1 MCGGVF
7 TKRLTCPKY
16 PQGYAYVRF
25 QILRVTALFLET
37 SIQFTSLHPVGV
49 GTGVLIGKLAN
60 LGVTQA
66 LFDS

>member
-7 TKRLTCPKY
+7 TKRLTRPKY

-25 QILRVTALFLET
+25 QTLRVTTLFLET

-49 GTGVLIGKLAN
+49 GTGILVGN
-60 LGVTQA
+60 
-66 LFDS
+66 